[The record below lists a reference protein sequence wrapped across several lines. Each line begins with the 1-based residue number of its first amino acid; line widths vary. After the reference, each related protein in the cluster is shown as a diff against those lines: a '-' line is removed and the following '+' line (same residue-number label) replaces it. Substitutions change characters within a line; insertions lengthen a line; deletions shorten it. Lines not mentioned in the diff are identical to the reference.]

1 MAQQHYDDLDAY
13 IAKRAAK
20 NPVFPAMVDAALKER
35 RLLRE
40 LAAKRVEMGLSQK
53 VVAAAMGTTQPALAR
68 LERGE
73 VDPKLSTVE
82 RYVDALG
89 QCLAVVGV
97 AETK

>member
-1 MAQQHYDDLDAY
+1 MSEQDDDLDVY

-20 NPVFPAMVDAALKER
+20 NPAFPAMVDAALKER

-53 VVAAAMGTTQPALAR
+53 TVAARMGTTQPALAR

-73 VDPKLSTVE
+73 IDPKLSTLE
-82 RYVDALG
+82 RYAEALG
-89 QCLAVVGV
+89 QSIAVI
-97 AETK
+97 AAK

>member
-1 MAQQHYDDLDAY
+1 MAEQHDDDLDAY

-20 NPVFPAMVDAALKER
+20 NPAFPAMVDAALKER

-40 LAAKRVEMGLSQK
+40 LAAKRVALGLSQQ

-73 VDPKLSTVE
+73 IDPKLSTVE
-82 RYVDALG
+82 RYAEALG
-89 QCLAVVGV
+89 QAIKVTSK
-97 AETK
+97 E

>member
-20 NPVFPAMVDAALKER
+20 NPMFPAMVDAALKER

-40 LAAKRVEMGLSQK
+40 LVEKRVELGLSQK

-73 VDPKLSTVE
+73 IDPKLSTLE
-82 RYVDALG
+82 RYAEALG
-89 QCLAVVGV
+89 QRILIAV
-97 AETK
+97 K